1 MARDSRWGWAFERFT
16 AGLDWRI
23 RGTLCLNMQMSTWS
37 ASLCDVY
44 GVYMDWNMRVVRLI
58 ICLALLMCLLSTSLV
73 GCGINRPP
81 VKSLEQWERDSNR
94 VRSRE

>member
-1 MARDSRWGWAFERFT
+1 VNDVKLISERAKRALLT
-16 AGLDWRI
+16 EGAE
-23 RGTLCLNMQMSTWS
+23 
-37 ASLCDVY
+37 Y

-58 ICLALLMCLLSTSLV
+58 ICIGLLICLLSTTLV

>member
-1 MARDSRWGWAFERFT
+1 VKAVKLVSEGAKRALLAEGAEY
-16 AGLDWRI
+16 GI
-23 RGTLCLNMQMSTWS
+23 
-37 ASLCDVY
+37 Y

-58 ICLALLMCLLSTSLV
+58 IGIGLLMCLLSTSLV
-73 GCGINRPP
+73 GCGITSPP

>member
-1 MARDSRWGWAFERFT
+1 
-16 AGLDWRI
+16 
-23 RGTLCLNMQMSTWS
+23 
-37 ASLCDVY
+37 
-44 GVYMDWNMRVVRLI
+44 MDWNMRVVRLI
-58 ICLALLMCLLSTSLV
+58 ICIGLLMCLLSTTLV